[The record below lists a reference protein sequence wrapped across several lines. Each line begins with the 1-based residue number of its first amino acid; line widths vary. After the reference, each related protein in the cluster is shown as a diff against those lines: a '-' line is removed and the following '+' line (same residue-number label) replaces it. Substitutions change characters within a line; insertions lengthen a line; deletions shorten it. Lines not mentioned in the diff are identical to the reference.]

1 MKVES
6 IIISICM
13 MTSFA
18 DCSQNLKKQ
27 LSVNPADNENFF
39 YNEFWYLKNP

>member
-1 MKVES
+1 
-6 IIISICM
+6 M

-18 DCSQNLKKQ
+18 CCSQNLKKQ

-39 YNEFWYLKNP
+39 YNK